1 MEGVT
6 HNVTRIWDW
15 IDTRSIVRRIVLF
28 VTLWMTWRVFTWAA
42 GYAESITLTPGL
54 GLEAAAIIS
63 AVTAPIT
70 ALQVWVFKIYSD
82 GRKEG

>member
-1 MEGVT
+1 
-6 HNVTRIWDW
+6 
-15 IDTRSIVRRIVLF
+15 
-28 VTLWMTWRVFTWAA
+28 MTWRVFTWAA